1 MRVCVCVCFS
11 TVHLHLSRRPTSSLN
26 ADRSPNV
33 LLYGCCVLPVLTA
46 MTSAAFLPEQ
56 QVALSRTGTLV
67 LKLVEATVLAGKRDV
82 AEDKEDGQVRAS
94 HVGSKYRSASKYL
107 LTFILTY
114 VRLAG
119 IEVTIKCAFVL
130 PITQFLLQHMSCL
143 FGSRK

>member
-1 MRVCVCVCFS
+1 
-11 TVHLHLSRRPTSSLN
+11 
-26 ADRSPNV
+26 
-33 LLYGCCVLPVLTA
+33 

-94 HVGSKYRSASKYL
+94 YDGSKYRSASKYL